1 LTARHTR
8 ALRLLRL
15 VAHLARMWLAAR
27 VVAPRLTDA
36 QRRRLIYRCA
46 ARMLSTLQVDVR
58 IRGELPPG
66 SRPVLLVANH
76 ISWLDT
82 YAVHTVNAARFVAK
96 SEVGTWPIIGTIA
109 ANFGTV
115 FLERGSFRAAAR
127 TVGTLAQA
135 LCDGQAV
142 AVFPESTTSTGS
154 GVLRFYPAMFE
165 AAVRSGARVQP
176 VAIRYRTAAG
186 QPSTAAAFV
195 GEMSVVDSLR
205 RILREP
211 RLVSELTFCAPI
223 DPRGQT
229 RKQLAAAA
237 RTAIAAA
244 LDIAGSETPDAP
256 ARHAA

>member
-1 LTARHTR
+1 
-8 ALRLLRL
+8 
-15 VAHLARMWLAAR
+15 MWLAAR
-27 VVAPRLTDA
+27 LVVPRLTDA

-76 ISWLDT
+76 ISWLDI

-109 ANFGTV
+109 ARFGTV

-135 LCDGQAV
+135 LCDGHAV

-154 GVLRFYPAMFE
+154 GLLPFYPAMFE
-165 AAVRSGARVQP
+165 AAVRTGVRVQP

-205 RILREP
+205 RILRAP
-211 RLVSELTFCAPI
+211 RLVTELIFCAPI

-229 RKQLAAAA
+229 RKQLAVAA
-237 RTAIAAA
+237 RAAIAAA
-244 LDIAGSETPDAP
+244 LGLVGQDHDEPH
-256 ARHAA
+256 RRAA